1 LKDNDMAEQRAFLLT
16 WSPKTLPW
24 DDLGEVIATIRR
36 GKPYRGRWTTGKNVS
51 IPRHAKF
58 FMLRQRVEPRG
69 IFAAGTFTSGHY
81 TDDSWREGSRK
92 EENYNDTRIE
102 SIRDPMSEPILR
114 TSALADIDVHW
125 STQVSGIEIHQPF
138 LKEVERRWHK
148 LLGKPKSVPSLV
160 GDADDYEAS
169 EWRSRLHTRLE
180 RERDNRLVRLK
191 KEKVLRETGKL
202 ACECCGFDFCVQYGE
217 LASGFAECHH
227 RRPVSKLRKG
237 EKTTLPSLAVV
248 CANCHRV
255 LHRNEGLTV
264 EKLASHLAGRSR

>member
-1 LKDNDMAEQRAFLLT
+1 MAEQRAFLLT
-16 WSPKTLPW
+16 WSPKSLKW
-24 DDLGEVIATIRR
+24 DNLDDIIVSVRR
-36 GKPYRGRWTTGKNVS
+36 GKPYDTDWSTGKNKS
-51 IPRHAKF
+51 IPEGATF

-69 IFAAGTFTSGHY
+69 IFASGTVTSDHYAGQ
-81 TDDSWREGSRK
+81 SWREGVRRK
-92 EENYNDTRIE
+92 ENYNDIRIE
-102 SIRDPMSEPILR
+102 SIRDPMNEPILR
-114 TSALADIDVHW
+114 TSVLADIDVHW
-125 STQVSGIEIHQPF
+125 NTQVSGIEIHQPF
-138 LKEVERRWHK
+138 LKEVERRWHQ
-148 LLGKPKSVPSLV
+148 LLGKPNSIPSLV
-160 GDADDYEAS
+160 GDADDYEAN

-227 RRPVSKLRKG
+227 RRHVSKLRKG
-237 EKTTLPSLAVV
+237 EKTTRPSLAVV

-264 EKLASHLAGRSR
+264 EKLASHLAGRGR